1 MALFL
6 RPYYSNSPLPAAAE
20 GFKEIADSRTLLILF
35 INHTKQECTM
45 KVSFS
50 SMRTGAWAVVGVL
63 AATLL
68 VSSCKKS
75 NDNNNT
81 NTPAAGV
88 MAFNLASDIPGASIT
103 LSGNLLTQQPLAY
116 NSFTGGYLGVFAGSR
131 QVEAFNYG
139 TGASLATGSFDF
151 AADKYYSI
159 FLVGK
164 SNSYR
169 TVIVPDDLDS
179 TQSAGGQTQVRYINA
194 IPDSTHPTVTVAA
207 GGSNV
212 INEPASF
219 GSVSSFRSVTPGSVA
234 ISVTNGGNINV
245 NRTITLDQHGVY
257 TVLLT
262 GVPGSTA
269 ADSLSIRFIKN
280 GTNDE
285 AAAKSSASSARSVN

>member
-1 MALFL
+1 
-6 RPYYSNSPLPAAAE
+6 
-20 GFKEIADSRTLLILF
+20 
-35 INHTKQECTM
+35 M

-50 SMRTGAWAVVGVL
+50 FMRVRALTMTGVL
-63 AATLL
+63 AAALL
-68 VSSCKKS
+68 FGSCNKHN
-75 NDNNNT
+75 NDDVN

-88 MAFNLASDIPGASIT
+88 MAFNLASDIPMASIT
-103 LSGNLLTQQPLAY
+103 LSGNLLTQQPLGY

-131 QVEAFNYG
+131 PVEAFNYG

-159 FLVGK
+159 FLVGRG
-164 SNSYR
+164 NSYR
-169 TVIVPDDLDS
+169 TVIAADDLDS
-179 TQSAGGQTQVRYINA
+179 TQSSGGQTQVRYINA

-212 INEPASF
+212 INESSAF
-219 GSVSSFRSVTPGSVA
+219 GSVSSFKSITPGSVA
-234 ISVTNGGNINV
+234 INVNGGNINV

-285 AAAKSSASSARSVN
+285 AAAKSSSVSARSAN

>member
-1 MALFL
+1 
-6 RPYYSNSPLPAAAE
+6 
-20 GFKEIADSRTLLILF
+20 
-35 INHTKQECTM
+35 M

-50 SMRTGAWAVVGVL
+50 SMRTGAWAVTGIL

-68 VSSCKKS
+68 FGSCKKL
-75 NDNNNT
+75 NDNANNNT
-81 NTPAAGV
+81 PTAGV
-88 MAFNLASDIPGASIT
+88 MAFNLATDIPAASIA

-116 NSFTGGYLGVFAGSR
+116 NSFTGGYLGVFTGSR
-131 QVEAFNYG
+131 PVEALNFS
-139 TGASLATGSFDF
+139 TGASLATGSYDF
-151 AADKYYSI
+151 AAGRYYSI
-159 FLVGK
+159 FVVGK

-169 TVIVPDDLDS
+169 TVIVADDIDS
-179 TQSAGGQTQVRYINA
+179 TQSSGGETQVRYINA

-212 INEPASF
+212 INEPSAF
-219 GSVSSFRSVTPGSVA
+219 ASVSSFKSITPGSVA
-234 ISVTNGGNINV
+234 INVSNGGNINV
-245 NRTITLDQHGVY
+245 SRTITLDQHGVY

-285 AAAKSSASSARSVN
+285 AAAKSNSVSARSAN

>member
-1 MALFL
+1 
-6 RPYYSNSPLPAAAE
+6 
-20 GFKEIADSRTLLILF
+20 
-35 INHTKQECTM
+35 M

-68 VSSCKKS
+68 FSSCKKS
-75 NDNNNT
+75 NDNDNT

-88 MAFNLASDIPGASIT
+88 MAFNLASDIPMASFT
-103 LSGNLLTQQPLAY
+103 LSGNLLTQQPLSY
-116 NSFTGGYLGVFAGSR
+116 NSFTGGYLGVFTGSR
-131 QVEAFNYG
+131 PVEAFNFG
-139 TGASLATGSFDF
+139 TGASLATASADF
-151 AADKYYSI
+151 VADKYYSI

-164 SNSYR
+164 GNSYR
-169 TVIVPDDLDS
+169 TVVAADDLDS
-179 TQSAGGQTQVRYINA
+179 TQSSGGQTMVRYINA
-194 IPDSTHPTVTVAA
+194 VPDSTHPTVTVAA

-212 INEPASF
+212 INEPAAF
-219 GSVSSFRSVTPGSVA
+219 ASVSSFKSITPGSVA
-234 ISVTNGGNINV
+234 INVSNGGNINV

-280 GTNDE
+280 GTNDA
-285 AAAKSSASSARSVN
+285 AAAKSSSVSARSAN